1 MAVAQDD
8 LFDLPPGVDLTP
20 PVVRCWP
27 DIDTIITDGER
38 RGEHNIC
45 ILWARGSCP
54 AGIQCGACH
63 RLPSHADEIRLL
75 HSADGLTKD
84 IFGRARGER
93 SERSVVDALQCQTV
107 CVTGLPVT
115 SSQHERRQLLDALG
129 SEWGT
134 VVRTWVDADPRVGYV
149 RFKWRSSAQLFVEA
163 MDGKPA
169 RPDEPD
175 APLELAWCFHDPAAI
190 QATQGRDLALAAA
203 AEARARRESV
213 FDLYSRL
220 EAERSCA
227 PPPAAGN
234 TVSSAAHAAH
244 KQGKRRRGEPAV
256 MMSPAEGLSAATA
269 WADAPE
275 EQISDV
281 TAVYPGGDWGDA
293 PEEQISDVTAVYPG
307 GDWGDWGDVGDAGGA
322 TAADEAVEEAKQG
335 SAGSGEAP
343 LPYGWI
349 QGIDPAS
356 GYTYYHNGHTGGSQW
371 QRPGIEST

>member
-27 DIDTIITDGER
+27 DIDTFITDGER

-129 SEWGT
+129 SEWGA

-163 MDGKPA
+163 MHGKPA

-213 FDLYSRL
+213 FDLYTRL

-227 PPPAAGN
+227 PPPAAGD
-234 TVSSAAHAAH
+234 TMSSAAHAAH
-244 KQGKRRRGEPAV
+244 KQGKRRRGDYEPAE
-256 MMSPAEGLSAATA
+256 MMSPAEGLSAATV

-275 EQISDV
+275 ERISDV
-281 TAVYPGGDWGDA
+281 TASYPGA
-293 PEEQISDVTAVYPG
+293 
-307 GDWGDWGDVGDAGGA
+307 DWGDVGDAGGP
-322 TAADEAVEEAKQG
+322 TAADEAAEEAKPG

-343 LPYGWI
+343 LPDGWI

-356 GYTYYHNGHTGGSQW
+356 GYTYYYNGYTGGSQW
-371 QRPGIEST
+371 QRPGIESTT